1 MNVIILFV
9 FASLVNGAAVP
20 ATIASIDRAVTL
32 LPNSFIAHVGIERDV
47 ELGNEE
53 YMSMWWSGQDVVNQ
67 QSYSAQEQSIELYQ
81 PMLALP
87 KVPIV
92 PSSSAYLSSLSSS
105 SSSLSAYLSSLSSSS
120 LSASLAMSQQSSLPS
135 VQKCSE
141 ETFASTSEFH
151 PQSQPIHI
159 IEESELPI
167 APAPASAAPAN
178 AASVSAAP
186 ANAAPSNAAP
196 SNVVVN
202 NSVCRTGMM
211 RCAGDSGFDTCLF
224 GKWGTVRLCAQGTK
238 CISQDD
244 NYIACTY

>member
-1 MNVIILFV
+1 
-9 FASLVNGAAVP
+9 
-20 ATIASIDRAVTL
+20 
-32 LPNSFIAHVGIERDV
+32 
-47 ELGNEE
+47 
-53 YMSMWWSGQDVVNQ
+53 MSMWWSGQDVVNQ

-105 SSSLSAYLSSLSSSS
+105 SLSAYLSSLSSSS

-141 ETFASTSEFH
+141 ETLASTSEFH

-167 APAPASAAPAN
+167 APAPASTAP
-178 AASVSAAP
+178 VSAAP
-186 ANAAPSNAAP
+186 ANAAPANAAP